1 MVAPLLKFASQSS
14 ALSFLRSGGS
24 GLFQP
29 KQNLAA
35 QASSLL
41 AALEKPASDSAAQL
55 LKRAQQSQNILQQ
68 MDSSKSD
75 VNEQRKAAAAEKV
88 QRIKQKLATLRLI
101 ASINPEAAA
110 KQAAQ
115 LSRELAQAVREYS
128 ASGGSAG
135 TSVVAA
141 PAAATSPPPTEAVEE
156 TANAET
162 VAASLNAEEK
172 VPEGAEGSTEEA
184 LPADPET
191 IRQTLEDIR
200 KEEEKD
206 ERSFR
211 EGIQERIAASAET
224 QARLQADTQ
233 FSKDV
238 EDVKNALKKILESV
252 KRKLEE
258 KENASAAQDI
268 KSAEGA
274 LHEVGT
280 LLTNISSAAI
290 GALIAPLNILA

>member
-1 MVAPLLKFASQSS
+1 MVTPLVKFASQSS

-35 QASSLL
+35 QAASLL
-41 AALEKPASDSAAQL
+41 VALEKPASENAAQL
-55 LKRAQQSQNILQQ
+55 LKRTQQSQNILQQ

-128 ASGGSAG
+128 ASGGDGGVSA
-135 TSVVAA
+135 VAA
-141 PAAATSPPPTEAVEE
+141 PVATNAQTVNPEESANVE
-156 TANAET
+156 TATAPQNAEATTLKSEESAAEESPQLNAET
-162 VAASLNAEEK
+162 L
-172 VPEGAEGSTEEA
+172 
-184 LPADPET
+184 
-191 IRQTLEDIR
+191 RQTLEDIR

-206 ERSFR
+206 EQSFR
-211 EGIQERIAASAET
+211 GNTPEQVSASAEA
-224 QARLQADTQ
+224 QARSQTDLQFA
-233 FSKDV
+233 KDV
-238 EDVKNALKKILESV
+238 EDVKNALKKILESL
-252 KRKLEE
+252 KRELEE
-258 KENASAAQDI
+258 KDDDSADQDI
-268 KSAEGA
+268 KDAEGA
-274 LHEVGT
+274 LHEVG
-280 LLTNISSAAI
+280 LSLAGISSASI